1 MMSLHGAK
9 ASCNQETQWM
19 KTILTSLLII
29 FYANFSIAQ
38 GAPSCPDRRTDPQ
51 TLCLP
56 GTTWDPQAKSCV
68 GLA

>member
-9 ASCNQETQWM
+9 ASCNLETQTM
-19 KTILTSLLII
+19 KPILTSLLIM
-29 FYANFSIAQ
+29 FCANPGLAQ
-38 GAPSCPDRRTDPQ
+38 GAPSCPDRGTDPQ

>member
-1 MMSLHGAK
+1 
-9 ASCNQETQWM
+9 M

-29 FYANFSIAQ
+29 FCANLSLAQ
-38 GAPSCPDRRTDPQ
+38 GAPSCPDRGTDPQ

>member
-1 MMSLHGAK
+1 MMRLHGAK
-9 ASCNQETQWM
+9 ASCDLETQRM

-29 FYANFSIAQ
+29 FCANLSLAQ
-38 GAPSCPDRRTDPQ
+38 GAPSCPDRGTDPQ

-56 GTTWDPQAKSCV
+56 GTTWDPQTKSCV